1 MSGDEQMVLQYL
13 NSFPNLFVSAA
24 EVSKRAGDRRQYK
37 ANPEW
42 ARRPLHLLTLQG
54 VLEMNASGHY
64 RTKPKAEHGGEEL
77 AAAAEEKPPETPSEE
92 TPATPKEASPE
103 LPN

>member
-24 EVSKRAGDRRQYK
+24 EVSKRAADRRRFN

-42 ARRPLHLLTLQG
+42 ARPALQLLTLQG
-54 VLEMNASGHY
+54 VLEVNASGHY
-64 RTKPKAEHGGEEL
+64 RTKPKHVHEDDEL
-77 AAAAEEKPPETPSEE
+77 AADEKSPEPAAPSSTPE
-92 TPATPKEASPE
+92 EASSE
-103 LPN
+103 LKSGQ